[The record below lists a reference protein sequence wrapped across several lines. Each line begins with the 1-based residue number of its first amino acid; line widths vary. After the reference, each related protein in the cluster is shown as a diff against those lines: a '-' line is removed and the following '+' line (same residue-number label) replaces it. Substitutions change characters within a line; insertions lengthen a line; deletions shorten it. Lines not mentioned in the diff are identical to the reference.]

1 MPIRRVPWEK
11 AGIAAAAK
19 RPIPTTATQRRLNIP
34 CSTVRR
40 LLEGAWAQNMQAP
53 SQGGRLQQAWDSEAL
68 SARVIAGGGGGDP
81 RASVGRVRWAAVLA
95 TEASGLCEAPPHP
108 PVAPQR
114 APPSPPATRRRG
126 TLRRRWREKHKRGM
140 SIACLRP
147 GEWD

>member
-11 AGIAAAAK
+11 AGIAATAK

-68 SARVIAGGGGGDP
+68 SARVIAGGEG
-81 RASVGRVRWAAVLA
+81 WAPKHLVLA
-95 TEASGLCEAPPHP
+95 KPPPPLPLLRNGPHP
-108 PVAPQR
+108 L
-114 APPSPPATRRRG
+114 PPLRG
-126 TLRRRWREKHKRGM
+126 
-140 SIACLRP
+140 
-147 GEWD
+147 GEGL